1 MKHSYI
7 DEHSGIDSLIHH
19 LDPRI
24 KIITFVG
31 FVFFIIFTKPTS
43 GLTFLLYGLILGILI
58 ALSKVPVR
66 HILKKSL
73 VVVPFVLVVAV
84 FIPFMKHG
92 TGGYSFGPFGVRL
105 SHAGLMVFWN
115 VLIKSYLSVLC
126 MILLTASTCFSD
138 LLKGFEKLKCP
149 QLIVMVLSFM
159 YRYIFVIEDEFM
171 KMKQAKTSR
180 SVGNSKWLSMK
191 ALANMVGVLF
201 VRAYERAESVY
212 LAMSSRGFDG
222 TVRTIHHF
230 QIKTADVLF
239 LSAMLV
245 SLIGVH
251 LIGV

>member
-1 MKHSYI
+1 MKHAYI
-7 DEHSGIDSLIHH
+7 DEHSGIDSFIHR

-31 FVFFIIFTKPTS
+31 FVFFIIFTQPTS
-43 GLTFLLYGLILGILI
+43 WLTFLLYGLILVSLI
-58 ALSKVPVR
+58 ALSKIPVR

-92 TGGYSFGPFGVRL
+92 AGGYSFGPVGL
-105 SHAGLMVFWN
+105 HISQGGLMVFWN

-126 MILLTASTCFSD
+126 MIMLTASTRFSD

-149 QLIVMVLSFM
+149 QLIIMVLSFM

-171 KMKQAKTSR
+171 KMKQAKASR
-180 SVGNSKWLSMK
+180 SVGDSKWVNMK

-222 TVRTIHHF
+222 TIRTIHHF
-230 QIKTADVLF
+230 QIKTADIIF

-251 LIGV
+251 LIGI